1 MKHAGF
7 TLIELLICSAVLCI
21 LLVLSV
27 PLSLD
32 LYQKNRAEI
41 IAGEIE
47 NAVRFA
53 RNLAFKN
60 DAPMTLN
67 PLSDS
72 SDWSRGMVLF
82 VDNPQHHFTAHD
94 KIVHQWQWNYSGVRV
109 TWKGFRSSHYIT
121 FSPILRQSTA
131 NGQFN
136 IATSRQYQKQIIVN
150 RLGSV
155 RPLAKVY

>member
-7 TLIELLICSAVLCI
+7 TLIELLIYSAVLCI

-72 SDWSRGMVLF
+72 GDWSQGMVLF
-82 VDNPQHHFTAHD
+82 VDNPQHHLTAQD
-94 KIVHQWQWNYSGVRV
+94 KIIHQWQWNYSGVQV
-109 TWKGFRSSHYIT
+109 SWKGFRSSHFIT

-131 NGQFN
+131 NGHFN
-136 IATSRQYQKQIIVN
+136 IATSSHYQKQLVVN

-155 RPLAKVY
+155 RQLAKVY